1 MVGTPAPRNSLHSEH
16 SPPPLPKARC
26 SGENPCPPDRHSI
39 TADSPLDIVHA
50 PLPVSRARGS
60 DAPEKLASISSMPQA
75 SGGSNA
81 NPRARGKHSSIVGNS
96 LIREILRLPPAPTP
110 ALGAIDIIGF
120 LSDRGLPEWLL
131 ASLQAGSR
139 KGFNLNSLRDTD
151 LAQMGI
157 RNPLHQRRVLREIQ
171 EFIGE
176 SLVRLLEAGPSGGCD
191 TLDLGTSG
199 GGDKQSEA
207 CQTADSQLVPLA
219 ETSAIDSLFKG
230 IPISTSCAAQSSRG
244 RRRLDPLEDMR
255 WPYLQAPSSSSSAQ
269 PCRVTIG
276 SASDEELQAAADATA
291 KAEALDPAAHTSRHI
306 GSLTAKVEREPFIP
320 QSNRASRADV
330 LRRIDKSA
338 KRRAQLHPD
347 DGIEDACL
355 DRAQWVDSR
364 MHPSGVLSILDVL
377 HKAAVIGDLEALAQA
392 VVEVEA
398 QGGDLVKSLET
409 MPCMSSTSSG
419 HHKDRIRTATF
430 PDGPNDFFWGCVL
443 KRLTELR
450 DAEAQLVPLN
460 EEARDVIA
468 KVRQTVLTLVSVAR
482 YAPKACKRASALG
495 GRQTSV
501 TAKVKA
507 RKAMVRDQ
515 VLKEK
520 SLLVPS
526 DGSDADHICNSSA
539 SRHWV
544 IAQQMALKVH
554 GNNKSSQLAHMV
566 KYVHFTLTQERLIEV
581 KEALKHQLQAMVHL
595 ISSQSRARRDS
606 NKLLKELELAEHELF
621 NGFLRSAADIEYEL
635 REAAT
640 LDKDGRIDMQRMR
653 KSTAQAQKMVGAR
666 TLLGDRA
673 LQVAQEAGFGYDS
686 MGEKERE
693 PPDPW
698 SKLKRRS
705 PPWEASFLSAVKMLQ
720 EEQKK
725 VRLAGLMKNVA
736 QVSLACGRLGSSK
749 CRVIKVLVV
758 GARNLQIGGSGS
770 TSGGRR
776 PNPYCTVEIE
786 DRSNSRRS
794 THIVEKCSDPR
805 WDWSVEYRDIDEH
818 NNLIFQIWDKD
829 DGSTEDHL
837 GATKLF
843 GTQILVGFSGELLL
857 SDTQFES
864 YLEVHT
870 EATETDKV
878 SMRQSV
884 LVRDRGSVVGGRS
897 SITSDASKFNSSDSK
912 GSKGSKFNSL
922 DSIAQIDH
930 SDKEGSSDGE
940 DQEEE

>member
-199 GGDKQSEA
+199 GHPDLHVL
-207 CQTADSQLVPLA
+207 C
-219 ETSAIDSLFKG
+219 
-230 IPISTSCAAQSSRG
+230 STEQQRPE
-244 RRRLDPLEDMR
+244 RLDPLEDMR